1 MTTDDVDRRVEAAQP
16 SMSGA
21 TDVMSVDGDPLLEV
35 RGLVK
40 RYGGTHALRGVDFAT
55 RSGEIHALVGENGAG
70 KSTLTRIL
78 TGATRADA
86 GEVRIDGRT
95 CTIRD
100 PLDGQRLGL
109 RMVQQHDTL
118 VPQLSIT
125 ENILLGRLPRAAG
138 GWIDWRAA
146 GERARALV
154 AEIGFA
160 DLPVD
165 RRAGDLSA
173 AQRQI
178 AEIAKAVAVMPRVL
192 ILDEPSAAL
201 AQQDIERVFAFMRR
215 LRAAGVGLVYISH
228 RLDEVLALADRITIL
243 KDGAVVANVLPAA
256 TDKQGLIRMM
266 VGRPIEELFPRRQAP
281 RGSVAM
287 NVRGLGRAGAFAD
300 VSFAWATARSS
311 ASTASS
317 AAAAPRSHAACSAP
331 LTQRPARWRSRGGPM
346 RRVRRATP
354 CVRAWRCSPR
364 IATATD
370 SWRA

>member
-1 MTTDDVDRRVEAAQP
+1 
-16 SMSGA
+16 
-21 TDVMSVDGDPLLEV
+21 
-35 RGLVK
+35 
-40 RYGGTHALRGVDFAT
+40 
-55 RSGEIHALVGENGAG
+55 
-70 KSTLTRIL
+70 
-78 TGATRADA
+78 
-86 GEVRIDGRT
+86 
-95 CTIRD
+95 
-100 PLDGQRLGL
+100 
-109 RMVQQHDTL
+109 MVQQHDTL

-201 AQQDIERVFAFMRR
+201 AQQDIERVFAFMRS
-215 LRAAGVGLVYISH
+215 LRAAGVALVYISH

-243 KDGAVVANVLPAA
+243 KDGAVVANVLPVA

-266 VGRPIEELFPRRQAP
+266 VGRPIEELFPRRQ
-281 RGSVAM
+281 
-287 NVRGLGRAGAFAD
+287 
-300 VSFAWATARSS
+300 
-311 ASTASS
+311 
-317 AAAAPRSHAACSAP
+317 
-331 LTQRPARWRSRGGPM
+331 
-346 RRVRRATP
+346 
-354 CVRAWRCSPR
+354 
-364 IATATD
+364 
-370 SWRA
+370 